1 MSLQAQPKTSNKR
14 TGKRV
19 GFFSE
24 QDALLKE
31 AQQQQQQQIK
41 EGPYYGHGGNVPP
54 TQSMELAKAG
64 VFSSVP
70 SNAALLNSI
79 YQDRGEVRMTPQQLA
94 AVKWQSS
101 LIGNRL
107 PERSEAN
114 WQPQPGGWNH
124 GIVYGGNQ
132 KGGHPNASIPD
143 YYGHPDALKRNRE
156 KGGVVS
162 QLDLYGDAVQQMLSQ
177 KAQLE
182 QQALAR
188 QQAQMSSFQQMQQ
201 QQQQQQQQN
210 QSLSLQPFQLA
221 FGQQGQK
228 QGLPELLHVLQQAPA
243 SSSPAFTAQQKQQAL
258 PQLQLFENYYS
269 QQQQQHHHHHQQQ
282 AGVQTFGLQPS
293 ASVPQSHLGAP
304 SQPVQHHM
312 VPHQFHP
319 VSERNQE
326 LLKAL
331 TEQNPQ
337 AVLPQAQINL
347 PRRSRRLSK
356 EGVPPAPSGEGTL
369 VSKAAE
375 EYPGNIVPT
384 HPWQSQ
390 QHPEVQFQPPS
401 EMFSHKESYSQLSRA
416 ELEHGDMPSGSQPSH
431 PDMEMMG
438 MYENAQEVGKQV
450 AAADGIGPRTND
462 FGAVRGGVIQSTRR
476 RRRISQEANL
486 LTLAQ
491 KAVELASLQ
500 NVREPE
506 MSEEKNKSE
515 ATAAAPRSVVEFV
528 SSSPAQKRVR
538 EDNSHVPL
546 IIPVSVPVKK
556 LDAQDTTRE
565 KGEDGKQQRF
575 LVNDHGIAESKPS
588 VIVTRRRSNRNLNM
602 DSSAQ
607 HEGTAPKEVEGFARK
622 PKQRP
627 RPEPLFIPP
636 KPGTFIAPPVYS
648 NITPY
653 QSHLRSPVRLA
664 DHPSDRN
671 FELPPYTPPP
681 ILSPVREGSGLYFH
695 AFLSATGSSAVPPP
709 ITPKAAHRTLL
720 RSNST
725 EATPPVLSVMGECT
739 PVSIEP
745 RINVGSRFQAEIPL
759 LRDRSLAASDVAK
772 EQLVWQPWEELE
784 NNPAIQENVDNL
796 VTAACSSIFPGG
808 GTNQELAFHCLHEAK
823 GDIVAALT
831 KMLLKKSV
839 HSLSHPL
846 VDYHYIGSDSWSMA
860 EKKHFN
866 KGIAIYKKD
875 FFLVQKLIKTKSVAQ
890 CVEFYYTYKKQVKI
904 GRNGALI
911 FGDVDTTTERAVKD
925 EAEVDVKSSHRL
937 TRTLPPRTYNEDY
950 ENTED
955 EDLEEV
961 EEVMPIKEEVV
972 EGDELY
978 GKSSN
983 FAPSKSTPLRDVEE
997 QAGNL
1002 HMEKHLESGAPGRTE
1017 VRGRTSRRTK
1027 EAPIKYRKTSP
1038 PVPKRRRK
1046 PKPKQETVNKTQNQ
1060 EEEFPCKKCG
1070 RIFYK
1075 VKSRSAHMKSH
1086 AEQEKKAAALK
1097 LREKEAAEAAE
1108 AAAAAAAQAHS
1119 RAQQEESSNS
1129 GSSHGSSS
1137 GSSSDEE
1144 EDV

>member
-1 MSLQAQPKTSNKR
+1 MSLQAQPKSSNKR
-14 TGKRV
+14 AGKRV
-19 GFFSE
+19 AFFSE

-31 AQQQQQQQIK
+31 AHQQQQQQQQLK
-41 EGPYYGHGGNVPP
+41 EGQYYSHGGNVPP
-54 TQSMELAKAG
+54 AQSMELTKAG
-64 VFSSVP
+64 VFSSIP
-70 SNAALLNSI
+70 SNAALLNSM

-94 AVKWQSS
+94 AAKWQSS
-101 LIGNRL
+101 LMGNRL

-124 GIVYGGNQ
+124 GMVYGGNQ

-143 YYGHPDALKRNRE
+143 YYGHPDVLKRNRE
-156 KGGVVS
+156 KGVVVS
-162 QLDLYGDAVQQMLSQ
+162 QLDLYGDAVQQMISQ

-182 QQALAR
+182 QQALVR
-188 QQAQMSSFQQMQQ
+188 QQAHMSSFQQMQ

-228 QGLPELLHVLQQAPA
+228 QGLPELLHVLQHAPT

-258 PQLQLFENYYS
+258 PRLQLFENYYS
-269 QQQQQHHHHHQQQ
+269 QQQQHHHHHQQ

-293 ASVPQSHLGAP
+293 VSVAQPHLGAP
-304 SQPVQHHM
+304 PQPVQHHM
-312 VPHQFHP
+312 VSHQFPP

-356 EGVPPAPSGEGTL
+356 EGVPSVPSGEGTL
-369 VSKAAE
+369 ASKAAE
-375 EYPGNIVPT
+375 DYPGGILPP

-390 QHPEVQFQPPS
+390 QHPEVQFRPQS

-416 ELEHGDMPSGSQPSH
+416 ELECGNMPSGSQPSQ
-431 PDMEMMG
+431 PDMEMVG
-438 MYENAQEVGKQV
+438 MYENAQEAEKQV
-450 AAADGIGPRTND
+450 AATDSIGPRTND

-515 ATAAAPRSVVEFV
+515 AAVAAPRSVVEFA
-528 SSSPAQKRVR
+528 SSSPAPKRAR

-546 IIPVSVPVKK
+546 IIPVSVPVRK
-556 LDAQDTTRE
+556 LDAQDIARE

-575 LVNDHGIAESKPS
+575 LANDHGISDSKPS

-602 DSSAQ
+602 DMSAQ
-607 HEGTAPKEVEGFARK
+607 HEGAAPKEVDGFARK

-636 KPGTFIAPPVYS
+636 KAGTFIAPPVYS

-695 AFLSATGSSAVPPP
+695 AFLSATGNAVPPP
-709 ITPKAAHRTLL
+709 MTPKAAHRTLL

-745 RINVGSRFQAEIPL
+745 RINVGPRFQAEIPP
-759 LRDRSLAASDVAK
+759 LRDRSLAVSDVAK

-784 NNPAIQENVDNL
+784 TNPAIQENVENL

-839 HSLSHPL
+839 HSPSHL
-846 VDYHYIGSDSWSMA
+846 LADYHYTGSDSWSVA

-875 FFLVQKLIKTKSVAQ
+875 FFLVQKLIKTKTVAQ

-904 GRNGALI
+904 GRNGTLI
-911 FGDVDTTTERAVKD
+911 FGDVDTTNERAVKD
-925 EAEVDVKSSHRL
+925 EAEVDIKSSHRL

-955 EDLEEV
+955 EDVEEV
-961 EEVMPIKEEVV
+961 EEELSIKEEAV

-978 GKSSN
+978 GKNSN
-983 FAPSKSTPLRDVEE
+983 SAPSKSTHLLDVED
-997 QAGNL
+997 QASHL
-1002 HMEKHLESGAPGRTE
+1002 QMERRLESGAPGRTE
-1017 VRGRTSRRTK
+1017 ARGRTSRRTK
-1027 EAPIKYRKTSP
+1027 ETPIKYRKTSP
-1038 PVPKRRRK
+1038 PVQKRRRK
-1046 PKPKQETVNKTQNQ
+1046 PKPKQDTANKTQNQ

-1097 LREKEAAEAAE
+1097 LRERE
-1108 AAAAAAAQAHS
+1108 AAAAAATHS
-1119 RAQQEESSNS
+1119 RTQQE
-1129 GSSHGSSS
+1129 GSSRS
-1137 GSSSDEE
+1137 GSSSHSSSSDEDGE
-1144 EDV
+1144 A